1 MVLEKQYS
9 FMMPKHVIAGPD
21 SINEIVKLVKSFGAD
36 KVLMVTDKGVW
47 NTGLVDKPIKL
58 LTEAGIGVE
67 VINDVPPEPEI
78 KQVEELVKR
87 ARDFRC
93 DMVISIGGGS
103 AMDTAKI
110 IAALMVGKKSIKEI
124 MEAAETIEK
133 GLPTLMIATTAGTG
147 SEATPNAIVTIPEQ
161 GLKVGIVSR
170 NFMADYVILD
180 PMLTVKLP
188 PAITAS
194 TGIDALAHAIE
205 CFISKKAN
213 PFSDMLALTAI
224 RLICSSIKTA
234 YTTGE
239 NLQARHNMILGSF
252 YGGMCIASSGTTA
265 VHALSYPLGGRY
277 KIPHGVSNAM
287 LLAHVMEFNK
297 DLIVDKLS
305 RVAFEMEIEVGA
317 ASKDEVADKVIE
329 GLHSLVRELNIPSDL
344 RQYGVGK
351 KDIDTLVEEASKVT
365 RLLDN
370 NPKVLSRNDMEKI
383 YKKLF

>member
-1 MVLEKQYS
+1 
-9 FMMPKHVIAGPD
+9 MMPKHVIAGPD

>member
-1 MVLEKQYS
+1 
-9 FMMPKHVIAGPD
+9 
-21 SINEIVKLVKSFGAD
+21 
-36 KVLMVTDKGVW
+36 
-47 NTGLVDKPIKL
+47 
-58 LTEAGIGVE
+58 
-67 VINDVPPEPEI
+67 
-78 KQVEELVKR
+78 
-87 ARDFRC
+87 
-93 DMVISIGGGS
+93 
-103 AMDTAKI
+103 
-110 IAALMVGKKSIKEI
+110 
-124 MEAAETIEK
+124 
-133 GLPTLMIATTAGTG
+133 MIATTAGTG